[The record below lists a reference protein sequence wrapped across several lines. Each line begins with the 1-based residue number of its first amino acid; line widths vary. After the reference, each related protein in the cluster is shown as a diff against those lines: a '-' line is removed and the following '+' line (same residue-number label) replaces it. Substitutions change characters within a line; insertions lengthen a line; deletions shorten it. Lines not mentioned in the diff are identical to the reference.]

1 MTGDLALMEA
11 SLLAVGETDLR
22 PLIFDQF
29 FEIFPHYR
37 PAFLNL
43 EASSGRMINETL
55 EMMMGLAEDAK
66 WVQVTIV
73 NFVDLHRNY
82 GAFPVADYEAFID
95 LTLICLANA
104 AGAGWTADADL
115 AWKRHA
121 ETLKTMIATS
131 PLFGM
136 HDLNKHS

>member
-29 FEIFPHYR
+29 FETFPHHR

-66 WVQVTIV
+66 WVEVTIV

-82 GAFPVADYEAFID
+82 GAFPAADYDEFID

-104 AGAGWTADADL
+104 AGSGWTGDVDR
-115 AWKRHA
+115 AWSHHA
-121 ETLKTMIATS
+121 ATLKSMIDVS
-131 PLFGM
+131 PLFGAR
-136 HDLNKHS
+136 DLRKNA